1 MRKEKK
7 KKEKQNLSLD
17 LEKPP
22 QEKPP
27 PENPPAVWAKCSQR
41 PRSARSAHQ
50 SESSVSD
57 A

>member
-7 KKEKQNLSLD
+7 KKEKQNLD

-22 QEKPP
+22 Q
-27 PENPPAVWAKCSQR
+27 ENPPAVWAKCSQR

-50 SESSVSD
+50 SESSVAD